1 MRGKACCALT
11 LAYSVGITPAYAG
24 KRQYSQPNELPAG
37 DHPRV
42 CGEKGRRAESVTSG
56 LGSPPRMRGK
66 DSQHLYGKAADRI
79 TPAYAGKRPRF
90 LSGCGVALDHPRVC
104 GEKSTRPV
112 SPRRSSGSPPR
123 MRGKAGSFLASHP
136 ELRITPAYAGKRLD
150 LAIVRFA
157 RQDHPRVCG
166 EKRFLL
172 SSLHVV

>member
-56 LGSPPRMRGK
+56 VGSPPRMRGK

-79 TPAYAGKRPRF
+79 TPAYAGKSDSCCPVF
-90 LSGCGVALDHPRVC
+90 TLSEDHPRVC
-104 GEKSTRPV
+104 GEKDFSTLEDVRAA
-112 SPRRSSGSPPR
+112 GSPPR
-123 MRGKAGSFLASHP
+123 MRGKVPYPQRGP
-136 ELRITPAYAGKRLD
+136 EVTRITPAYAGKSVMLP
-150 LAIVRFA
+150 V
-157 RQDHPRVCG
+157 
-166 EKRFLL
+166 
-172 SSLHVV
+172 